1 LSILFYVL
9 GKLYHKRQLW
19 DAAETELKHPK
30 DLVKNDEFISGKTC
44 KLTLEISVDVQAG
57 DLFWGLFEKDL
68 QKQSTCNLSS
78 ALGMYQSAMEKL
90 NNTGLEF
97 STSCILCSKDCIA
110 ESKCGRCN
118 HGQEPLAAKDG
129 MLPPCTPCLLLSQAP
144 MDQHNEL
151 VGLKSV
157 RKNLKNA
164 ESVLPL
170 DVKVK
175 RTPITSSHLA
185 K

>member
-1 LSILFYVL
+1 
-9 GKLYHKRQLW
+9 
-19 DAAETELKHPK
+19 
-30 DLVKNDEFISGKTC
+30 
-44 KLTLEISVDVQAG
+44 
-57 DLFWGLFEKDL
+57 
-68 QKQSTCNLSS
+68 
-78 ALGMYQSAMEKL
+78 MYQSAMEKL

-110 ESKCGRCN
+110 ESKRGPCN

-129 MLPPCTPCLLLSQAP
+129 MLPPCTSCLLLSQAP

-164 ESVLPL
+164 ESVPPL

-175 RTPITSSHLA
+175 RTPRTSSRLA